1 MVYFN
6 NATFTMAQIQSD
18 ASLNYKSGSEVL
30 NRENFFSFTKGKQPW
45 ICNNS
50 NITLKDGLILN
61 TTIIFY
67 YLTL

>member
-30 NRENFFSFTKGKQPW
+30 NKEKISSHLRKV
-45 ICNNS
+45 NNP
-50 NITLKDGLILN
+50 GFV
-61 TTIIFY
+61 TTV
-67 YLTL
+67 TSH